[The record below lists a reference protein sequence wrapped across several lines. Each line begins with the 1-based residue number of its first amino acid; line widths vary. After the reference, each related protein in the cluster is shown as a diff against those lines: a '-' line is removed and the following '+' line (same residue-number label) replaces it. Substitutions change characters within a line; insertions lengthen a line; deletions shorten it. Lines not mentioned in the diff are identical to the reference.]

1 MQRVLSAQV
10 TVADAVVG
18 AVGRG
23 LLVFA
28 GFGHDDD
35 ARTVTW
41 MAQRLAGLR
50 IFVDDAGKMNRDV
63 RAIDGAI
70 LAVPQ
75 FTLYG
80 DCRHGRRP
88 DFTAA
93 AEPVRA
99 ATLFDEFCRALRQQQ
114 VPVATGAFREHMH
127 VALVND
133 GPVTLWLEH
142 PQPDADRSHA
152 QTSTNP
158 NAEVT
163 T

>member
-10 TVADAVVG
+10 TVAGTTVG
-18 AVGRG
+18 TIERG

-35 ARTVTW
+35 QATVVW

-50 IFVDDAGKMNRDV
+50 IFEDDAGKMNHDV
-63 RAIDGAI
+63 RTIDGGI

-93 AEPVRA
+93 AAPARA
-99 ATLFDEFCRALRQQQ
+99 AALFEEFCRALRQQQ

-142 PQPDADRSHA
+142 PPSDADRLRA
-152 QTSTNP
+152 RTNTNP